1 MKTKHRA
8 KIRWRL
14 FPSNKVTSSFLL
26 ELIQVFEQNFSQIN
40 SFENV
45 GQKSNDALAKL
56 VPSLQ
61 EIGYQVELNKTR
73 DGKILIP
80 VLFSE
85 NGKVEKSFEAD
96 AFHPIHKVVLEVEA
110 GRAVANYQFLKDIF
124 QACLMNDVDYCC
136 IAVRQSYKDSN
147 DYEKVVNF
155 VQTVYVSERLKL
167 PLEGIL
173 IIGY

>member
-1 MKTKHRA
+1 MKPNQNS
-8 KIRWRL
+8 KIRWQL
-14 FPSNKVTSSFLL
+14 FPSNKVPNDFLL
-26 ELIQVFEQNFSQIN
+26 DLIRVFEQNFSQID
-40 SFENV
+40 SIKHV

-56 VPSLQ
+56 LPDLQ
-61 EIGYQVELNKTR
+61 KIGYKVEINKTQ
-73 DGKILIP
+73 DGKIRIP

-85 NGKVEKSFEAD
+85 NGKIEKSFEAD
-96 AFHPIHKVVLEVEA
+96 AFHSVNKVVLEVEA

-124 QACLMNDVDYCC
+124 QSCLMNDVDYCC

-155 VQTVYVSERLKL
+155 VQTIYASERLKL
-167 PLEGIL
+167 PLQGIL